1 MMCFTVI
8 LSSKNMKLGV
18 FIASNSMFQET
29 NKSIKSFETGTN
41 IIYKLRKV

>member
-1 MMCFTVI
+1 M
-8 LSSKNMKLGV
+8 

-41 IIYKLRKV
+41 TIYKLKKI